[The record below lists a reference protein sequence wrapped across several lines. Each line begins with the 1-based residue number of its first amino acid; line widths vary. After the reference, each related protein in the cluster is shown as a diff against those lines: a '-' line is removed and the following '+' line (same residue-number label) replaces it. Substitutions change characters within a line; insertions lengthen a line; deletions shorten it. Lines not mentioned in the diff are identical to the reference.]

1 MKANFLEESNGNKSN
16 SRLMADIAII
26 AALCFSGM
34 LVYIG
39 SRASGSDIMAIAGAA
54 GLIFTTIAGPSMLF
68 LFSQKKEEGKQDQ
81 VKQELTAKV
90 ENPDN
95 KNLTDIKTT

>member
-16 SRLMADIAII
+16 SRLMADIAILT
-26 AALCFSGM
+26 ALLFAGM

-39 SRASGSDIMAIAGAA
+39 SRAATPDIVAIAGAA
-54 GLIFTTIAGPSMLF
+54 GLIFTTIAGPAMLF
-68 LFSQKKEEGKQDQ
+68 LFSQKKEEGKQAE
-81 VKQELTAKV
+81 VKQNLTAKI

-95 KNLTDIKTT
+95 KNLTDIKTL